1 MVLVVDVGSF
11 NIVIKLSQ
19 KVLMGRSSSW
29 MYIFIHINIY
39 IYIRYL
45 HIHRYLYTRMFM
57 IFMCLFYAEMIH
69 QNAMNIGYL

>member
-29 MYIFIHINIY
+29 MYIYNIFIF